1 MSELE
6 KLQSDLLDLPI
17 ESRAF
22 LARALIESLD
32 ETTDEDAEALWRA
45 EIRRRDAAIR
55 QGTIG
60 VKPAEQVLSEARA
73 KLRCMK

>member
-6 KLQSDLLDLPI
+6 KLQTDLLDLSI

-32 ETTDEDAEALWRA
+32 ETADEDAEALWIT
-45 EIRRRDAAIR
+45 EIRRRDAATR
-55 QGTIG
+55 QGRTG

>member
-6 KLQSDLLDLPI
+6 KLQTDLLDLPI

-32 ETTDEDAEALWRA
+32 QTIDEGHEALWIA
-45 EIRRRDAAIR
+45 EIRRRDVAVQ
-55 QGTIG
+55 QGRVG
-60 VKPAEQVLSEARA
+60 VKPAEQVLREARA